1 MKKQK
6 ELQHSTRIKGG
17 KSMLTEIDEFKG
29 NKVIKLK
36 RSEDDQYPFT
46 FGVKKAELII
56 ANIDAIKDFV
66 ESNKEKTE

>member
-1 MKKQK
+1 
-6 ELQHSTRIKGG
+6 
-17 KSMLTEIDEFKG
+17 MLTEIDEFKG

-36 RSEDDQYPFT
+36 RSEDDQYQFT

-66 ESNKEKTE
+66 ESNKVKTE